1 MNTADSS
8 STPGRARFAWIAAA
22 AALALA
28 AGAIGVVGGQSG
40 PADGPEMHGGGTSA
54 APITTATPEVVVVH
68 GGIPAA
74 PTTTATPEVVAVW
87 ARTHEGWIFVYD
99 DGRVL
104 SHSVYG
110 PVLERR
116 LSPLG
121 LALVRTRMLA
131 PQDLRLSL
139 STAAPPD
146 AWADPIP
153 DAVEPA
159 RYAVCKLDADGS
171 FGADGELGDVGSIWR
186 RLPEDQQALF
196 RAGRVL
202 SFAVDS
208 EDGSSA
214 FTGQDGHH
222 LDRGPGVAC
231 FVLSAKQTRAV
242 WARTRLPGRFTREA
256 GQLSTGDTAIAEPV
270 GVADS
275 DFLFLAVPL
284 LPHGGGIFWT
294 AFR

>member
-1 MNTADSS
+1 MSTTESPRLRGPDADP
-8 STPGRARFAWIAAA
+8 TPGDGYGRRARRRRATSVLIAAA
-22 AALALA
+22 STLAL
-28 AGAIGVVGGQSG
+28 VGGATAILAGQATG
-40 PADGPEMHGGGTSA
+40 PTGTRDADELGLTE
-54 APITTATPEVVVVH
+54 ATPD
-68 GGIPAA
+68 I
-74 PTTTATPEVVAVW
+74 VAVW
-87 ARTHEGWIFVYD
+87 ARTDEGWIFVYD

-104 SHSVYG
+104 SHSDFG

-121 LALVRTRMLA
+121 LALVRTRMLS

-139 STAAPPD
+139 STIAPAD
-146 AWADPIP
+146 AWADPVP
-153 DAVEPA
+153 DAVEPD

-208 EDGSSA
+208 DDESTA

-222 LDRGPGVAC
+222 LERGPGVAC
-231 FVLSAKQTRAV
+231 FVLSAQQTRAV
-242 WARTRLPGRFTREA
+242 WAQTRLPGRSSREA
-256 GQLSTGDTAIAEPV
+256 GQLGTGDTAIAEPV
-270 GVADS
+270 GVAGA

-284 LPHGGGIFWT
+284 LPHGGGIFWGG
-294 AFR
+294 

>member
-1 MNTADSS
+1 MSTTESPRLRGPEADL
-8 STPGRARFAWIAAA
+8 TPGDGHGRRARRRRATSVLIAAA
-22 AALALA
+22 STLAL
-28 AGAIGVVGGQSG
+28 VGGATAILAGQATG
-40 PADGPEMHGGGTSA
+40 PTGTRDADGLGLTE
-54 APITTATPEVVVVH
+54 ATPD
-68 GGIPAA
+68 I
-74 PTTTATPEVVAVW
+74 VAVW
-87 ARTHEGWIFVYD
+87 ARTDEGWIFVYD

-104 SHSVYG
+104 SHSDFG

-121 LALVRTRMLA
+121 LALVRTRMLS

-139 STAAPPD
+139 STIAPAD
-146 AWADPIP
+146 AWADPVP
-153 DAVEPA
+153 DAVEPD

-208 EDGSSA
+208 DDESTA

-231 FVLSAKQTRAV
+231 FVLSAQQTRAV
-242 WARTRLPGRFTREA
+242 WAQTRLPGRSSREA
-256 GQLSTGDTAIAEPV
+256 GQLGTGDTAIAEPV
-270 GVADS
+270 GVAGA

-284 LPHGGGIFWT
+284 LPHGGGIFWGG
-294 AFR
+294 